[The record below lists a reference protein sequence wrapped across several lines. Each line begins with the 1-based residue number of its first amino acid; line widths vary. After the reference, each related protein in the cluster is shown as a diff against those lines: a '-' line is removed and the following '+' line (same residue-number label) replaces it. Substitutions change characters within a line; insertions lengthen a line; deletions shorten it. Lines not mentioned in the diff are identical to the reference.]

1 MCNRLLLLLLQ
12 QQTQMSRGNGNSGNR
27 RQVQQLL
34 AQQQWTTTT
43 VALLLQAA
51 AGSSNMSRWL
61 LCSILIC
68 ATFCATKRLL
78 TIARCGDESP
88 IVVAAAAAGGA
99 ATVAAAG
106 AIWLLW
112 LRHFLFTVP
121 RIVSRTVNCFFFGG
135 FWRGI
140 SQRNLIVLFANLA
153 FIAHNL
159 NTIELGTAIRKVI
172 RLICASA

>member
-12 QQTQMSRGNGNSGNR
+12 QQTQMSRGNR

-99 ATVAAAG
+99 ATVAA
-106 AIWLLW
+106 IWLLW

-140 SQRNLIVLFANLA
+140 LQRNLIVLFANLA